1 MQFQIEL
8 HSHIKTRTLVYFS
21 SIQIVPS
28 FQNDKLKERERG
40 KKKKKKTSLI
50 LISLQQNV
58 FSMMKIFVTK
68 CQVFHPQGPLAM
80 KSAF

>member
-8 HSHIKTRTLVYFS
+8 HSHVKTRTLVYFS

-28 FQNDKLKERERG
+28 FQNDKLKEREE
-40 KKKKKKTSLI
+40 KKKKKKTNLI

-68 CQVFHPQGPLAM
+68 CPVFCPRGPLAM
-80 KSAF
+80 KSTF

>member
-40 KKKKKKTSLI
+40 KKKKKNQPNSHITT
-50 LISLQQNV
+50 
-58 FSMMKIFVTK
+58 TK
-68 CQVFHPQGPLAM
+68 CIFNDENFCH
-80 KSAF
+80 